1 MMLAAIDWQAMFFWL
16 FAFVA
21 CGFALAVLFSPN
33 IVRMAFYLIL
43 SLGAVAGLFFLAGAE
58 FLGAMQLMLYVG
70 GTLVLVVFGVTLTAQ
85 SNLIRLKTSGGE
97 WILAL
102 FVGGGLLVLLLQT
115 ITIDSWRQPS
125 VHDAA
130 SLDHKT
136 TTEIGLAL
144 TGVRLDGH
152 SGYLLPFAIVS
163 VHLLVVLIG
172 AAYLARTR
180 RLREREP
187 APPAGTER

>member
-1 MMLAAIDWQAMFFWL
+1 MG
-16 FAFVA
+16 V
-21 CGFALAVLFSPN
+21 
-33 IVRMAFYLIL
+33 
-43 SLGAVAGLFFLAGAE
+43 FLR
-58 FLGAMQLMLYVG
+58 VG
-70 GTLVLVVFGVTLTAQ
+70 GQFLVVFGVMLTAHRNFV
-85 SNLIRLKTSGGE
+85 SLRTSGGE

-125 VHDAA
+125 AHDVAL
-130 SLDHKT
+130 LDHKT

-152 SGYLLPFAIVS
+152 SGFLLPFVIVS

-172 AAYLARTR
+172 AAYLARTK

-187 APPAGTER
+187 AQ